1 MDGGHRPVDRPPEHS
16 EDDARTRTPEP
27 VEPGPHDPGSAGRP
41 GPQEFGPAGQPGPHD
56 PGPAGGQ
63 PRSEGLDRQL
73 TDVVEAVLEATT
85 RDAAERAACSGLVA
99 PGRYRRAWVGERA
112 LDGQAVAVR
121 TVAETGA
128 DLRQLDAAAAPTVAV
143 AAEHPLS
150 ATLRDGDRRVFGGGA
165 LDADRWPGT
174 TQGLD
179 GDVVAAVPLG
189 HDGTTHGVLAVH
201 ARGPK
206 PFGEPGTSGLGTL
219 GTALGRVLDAVRSR
233 RLLFADAVV
242 ELSFRCTDVDSPLVA
257 ASREHG
263 CTVAV
268 DGYVATGGR
277 WLVYCDVDGA
287 AVDAVA
293 GTLDGSA
300 GVEECRVISERP
312 TGGRLEVTTA
322 GTSLLDA
329 TATAGATLRT
339 AVAEGGVCRLTV
351 EVPQSTETRES
362 VARLKAAEPDMELLA
377 CRELDRPPADPSA
390 PAGLLAELTDRQR
403 EVLEVLYRAG
413 YFEWPRESTAQEVA
427 DRVGIDQSTLQGH
440 LRKAEHALVSELLD

>member
-1 MDGGHRPVDRPPEHS
+1 MDGGHRSVDRPPEPS
-16 EDDARTRTPEP
+16 EDDARTQPPEP
-27 VEPGPHDPGSAGRP
+27 VEPGPHDPGPAGEPGPHGPGQAGGRP
-41 GPQEFGPAGQPGPHD
+41 GDA
-56 PGPAGGQ
+56 
-63 PRSEGLDRQL
+63 GLDRLL
-73 TDVVEAVLEATT
+73 TDAVEAVLEATT
-85 RDAAERAACSGLVA
+85 RDAAERAACSGLVDS
-99 PGRYRRAWVGERA
+99 GRYRRAWVGERA
-112 LDGQAVAVR
+112 LDGPGVAVR

-150 ATLRDGDRRVFGGGA
+150 ATLRDGELRVFGGGA
-165 LDADRWPGT
+165 LDGDRWPGT

-201 ARGPK
+201 AGGPGS
-206 PFGEPGTSGLGTL
+206 FGDPGTSGLATL

-242 ELSFRCTDVDSPLVA
+242 ELSFRCADVDAPLVA

-263 CTVAV
+263 CSVAV
-268 DGYVATGGR
+268 DGHVATGDR

-293 GTLDGSA
+293 ATVEGAT
-300 GVEECRVISERP
+300 GVEGCRVLSERA

-351 EVPQSTETRES
+351 EVPQSTETCES
-362 VARLKAAEPDMELLA
+362 VARLQAAGPDMELLS

-390 PAGLLAELTDRQR
+390 PAGMLAELTDRQR
-403 EVLEVLYRAG
+403 EVLDVLYRAG
-413 YFEWPRESTAQEVA
+413 YFEWPRESTAQDVA

-440 LRKAEHALVSELLD
+440 LRKAERALVSELLD